1 MYSYD
6 STAYFGNPCPKRYAV
21 DMFVLLQAIILGIV
35 EGLTEFLPVSSTG
48 HLILTEHILGFVDSK
63 EIFTVVIQVGA
74 IAAVI
79 WYFRHDLAQ
88 RIAGLLKRD
97 KQAIRF
103 WTLLAIGTIPAGL
116 LGLLIEAQM
125 ERLTTPT
132 VVAWA
137 LIIGG
142 IVLWLVDRKP
152 VERKKDEPKI
162 DKIGFKQAWYVGIGQ
177 CLALVPGV
185 SRSGATIISG
195 LFAGMDHATATAFSF
210 YLSIPVLV
218 LASGYKLVKH
228 ADAIGDI
235 SGGVAAIALGVVA
248 AFFTALAAVAWLL
261 RYISRHNFRPFA
273 YYRVVLGIIIL
284 VWLGFN

>member
-1 MYSYD
+1 
-6 STAYFGNPCPKRYAV
+6 
-21 DMFVLLQAIILGIV
+21 MFVLIETVILGIV

-48 HLILTEHILGFVDSK
+48 HLIVAERLLGFNDPE

-79 WYFRHDLAQ
+79 WYFRHDLA
-88 RIAGLLKRD
+88 RRVAGLFRRE
-97 KQAIRF
+97 KQAVRF
-103 WTLLAIGTIPAGL
+103 WTLLAIGTIPAGV
-116 LGLLIEAQM
+116 LGLLIESQM
-125 ERLTTPT
+125 EHIATPT

-137 LIIGG
+137 LILGG

-152 VERKKDEPKI
+152 VERKKDEPQLDGI
-162 DKIGFKQAWYVGIGQ
+162 RWRQAWYVGIGQ

-195 LFAGMDHATATAFSF
+195 LFAGMDRATATAFSF

-218 LASGYKLVKH
+218 LASGYKVVKNQ
-228 ADAIGDI
+228 DAIADI
-235 SGGVAAIALGVVA
+235 SGGAAAILLGMTA
-248 AFFTALAAVAWLL
+248 AFFTALLAVAWLL

-273 YYRVVLGIIIL
+273 YYRIGLGAVIL
-284 VWLGFN
+284 LWLGWAS